1 MHCCHN
7 VCSSHLLSLLSR
19 PFTVYRNVNLFPF
32 QPPETTVTIAPFWP
46 FRTGFKIDSLN
57 ANCYCIETLPHFGC
71 QATLSLDYLL
81 LPPRS
86 VLMHHPHR
94 ITPCL
99 LPITLIVH
107 HTYLQDGSLF
117 FLFSSLHLL
126 FICLYTFSAIHFQG
140 YCICPVSCYTLLSRF
155 QLPWPLSGCPN
166 ATTLFDGI

>member
-1 MHCCHN
+1 MHECTWTTVLLLLLNRKENSDLGMHCCHN

-32 QPPETTVTIAPFWP
+32 QPPETTIIAIAPFWP

-107 HTYLQDGSLF
+107 HTYLQDGSL
-117 FLFSSLHLL
+117 SSLLS
-126 FICLYTFSAIHFQG
+126 ICCLYVCTLSAPFIFKA
-140 YCICPVSCYTLLSRF
+140 IAFVR
-155 QLPWPLSGCPN
+155 
-166 ATTLFDGI
+166 